1 MKKRR
6 IVITGVGCVSPYG
19 TGLTALTT
27 GIDNYKCSLK
37 LDNYLD
43 KEYVVG
49 KVPDFNEKD
58 IPREYSRTMPRM
70 GKYAYKAT
78 CEALVRANI
87 NPSTTGFSSTSTVI
101 ASGLGSAIVTGKQIG
116 RAHV

>member
-19 TGLTALTT
+19 TGLTALMT
-27 GIDNYKCSLK
+27 GISNYRCSLK

-43 KEYVVG
+43 REYVVG

-70 GKYAYKAT
+70 GKYAYTAT
-78 CEALVRANI
+78 HEALV
-87 NPSTTGFSSTSTVI
+87 
-101 ASGLGSAIVTGKQIG
+101 KQTLIQ
-116 RAHV
+116 VLLTFLLSQQLLQVDMVVLS